1 MRVFIA
7 ALLPEDIRLSIK
19 NYVDDIKPHWEGV
32 KWEDYEKFHITL
44 KFFGDMDESRLN
56 DIKQIA
62 EEWVR
67 GVSPFKMSISG
78 FGAFPNLKKPRV
90 LFIELSRN
98 EDFLI
103 FQRGLDEKLENVGF
117 VKEKRTFKS
126 HITIGRIKRNSR
138 CRDSL
143 PKPDMSSFSI
153 SELAIMRS
161 IPQKTGSVYTP
172 LSVYKL
178 SN

>member
-19 NYVDDIKPHWEGV
+19 NYVDDIKPHWGGV

-67 GVSPFKMSISG
+67 GDSPFKMSISG

-143 PKPDMSSFSI
+143 PKPDISSFSI

>member
-7 ALLPEDIRLSIK
+7 ALLPRDIKLSIK
-19 NYVDDIKPHWEGV
+19 GYVETIKSHWQGV
-32 KWEDYEKFHITL
+32 KWEEYEKYHVTL
-44 KFFGDMDESRLN
+44 KFFGDLDESRLN
-56 DIKQIA
+56 EIKPII
-62 EEWVR
+62 EEAV
-67 GVSPFKMSISG
+67 GVVSPFEMRISG

-90 LFIELSRN
+90 LYVDLSRN

-103 FQRGLDEKLENVGF
+103 FQRGLDEEFETVGF
-117 VKEKRTFKS
+117 AKEKRNFSS

-143 PKPDMSSFSI
+143 EKPDTISFSI

-161 IPQKTGSVYTP
+161 MLQKTGSIYTP
-172 LSVYKL
+172 ISIYRLKK
-178 SN
+178 